1 MLVVPQIPL
10 NDGGSNSI
18 VLFSCRGRSRQVS
31 STALARQASEER
43 RASCAAPLVAVLA
56 NSTERTFSQT
66 QKSISCQESESSSL
80 SSSPSNDSLDKVQEY
95 VESASSANFIF
106 FSQVQDMISMA
117 TPIPVRPISVP
128 LLMYST
134 SPSPTSSA
142 SMSPD
147 HYDSPSPH
155 RSLEDQVHDAYALE
169 DIHLAKILLLRL
181 KGIEV
186 TSDDDPRIAA
196 VQDEDFDFCFM
207 PNGPLLN
214 EQDEQALKAI
224 QAKELERMEM
234 SRRVE
239 RMRLCE
245 RKWVE
250 EKQRMRQQKVA
261 ELRRRERKR
270 LEEEERRRCVEERRR
285 ASKAPAMHRVA
296 LRSKP
301 LADRKIVSYNHL
313 NAQQARS
320 DRDLHFVYDFMI
332 TGPPPSLV
340 RPSPTTSPSPLHT
353 RRLFPSPVF
362 DDSRAV
368 SFKDVFKSMEG
379 RLFPS
384 TDEERIQFS
393 SSSKS
398 RSRTRSRSKHSRR
411 NRQLLDLLFAEVEY
425 SENERRKRKG
435 KDKEQDQCRRS
446 FCLACSVSRSPV
458 PSLSTASS
466 RTSSWLS
473 FRATSTSTSSTDL
486 TTPSTSPIPSGKALW
501 LASGPRSWV
510 SGSTFADAPL
520 SVPSLRH
527 SCRVHNP
534 LTPIP
539 LSEGPLVMDVLPSC
553 PISSPL
559 SSEGSQRCSSRVR
572 EAKDGAGVLRR
583 VSKIVELAKN
593 FQSAYVTA
601 ALFSVAVSYEESEER
616 HAIFNARKEN
626 ATLRPPYGQSLKS
639 AGFRA
644 SASDVKL
651 FLPILNGGADEDDL
665 EDVPAPKYIP
675 LLSPYRL
682 TEPPRTALPD
692 PLPYQLHFKP
702 IPPPIRSPFRHYAQ
716 SEMHTM
722 YPSRDCYPD
731 LTSSAALPPG
741 QLSWR
746 IRCVGNPAY
755 LRLKA
760 LQNVVWRRGFH
771 WEGSGRETAMGGGK
785 ERVIGVVYEYVGRS
799 NLSYCYSTLG

>member
-1 MLVVPQIPL
+1 M
-10 NDGGSNSI
+10 
-18 VLFSCRGRSRQVS
+18 
-31 STALARQASEER
+31 
-43 RASCAAPLVAVLA
+43 CAAPSVAVHRALLA
-56 NSTERTFSQT
+56 NSTERTFPQT
-66 QKSISCQESESSSL
+66 QKSISCQEFSSSSL
-80 SSSPSNDSLDKVQEY
+80 SSSPSHKVKDY
-95 VESASSANFIF
+95 VEFASFPNFII
-106 FSQVQDMISMA
+106 FSQVQDMISVA
-117 TPIPVRPISVP
+117 TPIPVRPISMP
-128 LLMYST
+128 SLMYST

-147 HYDSPSPH
+147 HYDSPPSPH
-155 RSLEDQVHDAYALE
+155 RSLEDQVHDAYAVE

-196 VQDEDFDFCFM
+196 VQDEDFDYCFM

-224 QAKELERMEM
+224 QAKELERMEA

-250 EKQRMRQQKVA
+250 EKQRMRQQKVV
-261 ELRRRERKR
+261 ELRRKEGKR
-270 LEEEERRRCVEERRR
+270 LEEEERRRCVEECRR
-285 ASKAPAMHRVA
+285 ALKAPAMHRAA
-296 LRSKP
+296 LRSKH
-301 LADRKIVSYNHL
+301 LADSKIVSYSHL

-332 TGPPPSLV
+332 TGPPPPPV

-368 SFKDVFKSMEG
+368 SFKDVLKSMEG

-393 SSSKS
+393 SSPKS
-398 RSRTRSRSKHSRR
+398 RSRTQSRSKHSRR
-411 NRQLLDLLFAEVEY
+411 NRQLLDLLFAEVEF

-435 KDKEQDQCRRS
+435 KDKEQEQSRRS
-446 FCLACSVSRSPV
+446 FCLACSVSRSPA

-473 FRATSTSTSSTDL
+473 FRATSTSSSSTDL
-486 TTPSTSPIPSGKALW
+486 TTPSISPIPSGKALW

-510 SGSTFADAPL
+510 SCSTFSEAPL
-520 SVPSLRH
+520 SMPSVPH
-527 SCRVHNP
+527 SCCVHNP

-539 LSEGPLVMDVLPSC
+539 LSESPLAMDVLPSSL
-553 PISSPL
+553 ILSPL
-559 SSEGSQRCSSRVR
+559 TSEGSQRCSSQVR
-572 EAKDGAGVLRR
+572 EAKDGAGVLKR
-583 VSKIVELAKN
+583 VSRIVEFAKV
-593 FQSAYVTA
+593 FQSAYVTT

-616 HAIFNARKEN
+616 HAIFNGRKEN
-626 ATLRPPYGQSLKS
+626 ATLRPSHEQCVKP

-644 SASDVKL
+644 SPRDVKL
-651 FLPILNGGADEDDL
+651 FLPTLNGGPDEDGL
-665 EDVPAPKYIP
+665 EDAPALKYIP
-675 LLSPYRL
+675 LLSPHPL
-682 TEPPRTALPD
+682 TQPPRSTLPN

-702 IPPPIRSPFRHYAQ
+702 IPPPIRSPFRHFAQ
-716 SEMHTM
+716 SEVHTM
-722 YPSRDCYPD
+722 YPSCDSYPD
-731 LTSSAALPPG
+731 LTSSAALPLG

-746 IRCVGNPAY
+746 IRCVENPAY

-760 LQNVVWRRGFH
+760 LQNVVWKRGLQ

-785 ERVIGVVYEYVGRS
+785 ERVIGVAYEYVGRS
-799 NLSYCYSTLG
+799 NLRYCYSTLG